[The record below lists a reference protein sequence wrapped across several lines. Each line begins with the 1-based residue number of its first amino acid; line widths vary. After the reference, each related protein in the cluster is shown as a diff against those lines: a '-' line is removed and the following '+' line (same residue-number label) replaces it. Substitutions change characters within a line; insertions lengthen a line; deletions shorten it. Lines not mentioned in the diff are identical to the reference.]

1 MKTKRNQHDD
11 ERDAFVP
18 ETFRRHYVSAVDDG
32 EHEELEAQANN
43 GNLSRV
49 FTFLLLLHV
58 FLIGSVVLYNVIAE
72 KPRANNAEN
81 TATNKTPAAAPTP
94 QQQQNQTAT
103 ATPAPQEAT
112 PQAAPP
118 ADQEVT
124 EHIVTSG
131 QNLQSISDITG
142 ATKEEIVQMNRL
154 NENGELYVGR
164 KLLVPKRSASAAT
177 SQAVVNPTPPASNQ
191 AEQKTAAAKQ
201 EAPKSTPPAPAAK
214 PAPEPAKA
222 NNPPAA
228 LDKPAQKRP
237 EAVAKNDQPAKPRP
251 EATPAKPAASRGG
264 SHEVQGGETFYS
276 ISRKYGV
283 NVNELMKLNNVT
295 DPGKLRKGTV
305 LRLPA
310 K

>member
-32 EHEELEAQANN
+32 EHEEVEAQANN

-72 KPRANNAEN
+72 KPRTAGADN
-81 TATNKTPAAAPTP
+81 TTANKTPAAAPAP
-94 QQQQNQTAT
+94 QQQTQQNQTT
-103 ATPAPQEAT
+103 AAAPAPQEAAAQT
-112 PQAAPP
+112 APP
-118 ADQEVT
+118 AEQEVT

-164 KLLVPKRSASAAT
+164 KLLVPKRSAGAAST
-177 SQAVVNPTPPASNQ
+177 QAAANPTPPAAAPQ
-191 AEQKTAAAKQ
+191 PEQKTAAAKQ
-201 EAPKSTPPAPAAK
+201 DAPKSAPPAPAAK
-214 PAPEPAKA
+214 PAPEAAKA
-222 NNPPAA
+222 NNPPPA

-237 EAVAKNDQPAKPRP
+237 ETVAKNDQPAKPRP
-251 EATPAKPAASRGG
+251 EAKPAASRG
-264 SHEVQGGETFYS
+264 SHEVQAGETFYS

-283 NVNELMKLNNVT
+283 NVNELMKLNST
-295 DPGKLRKGTV
+295 IDPVKLRKGTV